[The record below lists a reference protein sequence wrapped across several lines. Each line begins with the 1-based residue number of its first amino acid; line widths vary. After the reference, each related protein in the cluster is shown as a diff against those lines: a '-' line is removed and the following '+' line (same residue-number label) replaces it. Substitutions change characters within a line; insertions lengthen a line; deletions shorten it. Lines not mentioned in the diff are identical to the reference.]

1 MIQRESQIG
10 MKRSRQTC
18 AGRNEPAAGRS
29 ALLVSRF
36 APVLACL
43 LLLSGCANLA
53 DWIPDLDGGE
63 GRFTTPVP
71 PGQGGAAPVPP
82 GPPSHEVRAVQSDLA
97 ELGYDPGPI
106 DGAMGPRTEAAIREY
121 QKSAGMEVDG
131 MVTERLIASLAAA
144 VRPENTIWAG
154 LGALDADLES
164 EPVHVENA
172 DIPPLYNVGD
182 AYIWSDGQVETVA
195 RVAGNKLFW
204 QADDGKRYTA
214 DSNFLIP
221 PSSWTGPAGSGE
233 AYARVDTRAS
243 WPLKSGT
250 PLVFQVSSGGE
261 YREWQCN
268 IDRSERVSVPAGRFD
283 VIALACERN
292 PAPAGEWVR
301 REWLYAPAV
310 RHYVARIDILAGG
323 GRRRIDLV
331 GIRPGA
337 EDWPPAA
344 RAGLDRAIQD
354 TLANL
359 PDGEHGQW
367 SSTVVTEEFEIRPG
381 PIRNNRGGG
390 RCRRFDL
397 TARSAE
403 NSRTYPALAC
413 TWSVGKKWRIPGDA
427 DERPN
432 GLSLVNSAG

>member
-1 MIQRESQIG
+1 MLQRESLFG

-18 AGRNEPAAGRS
+18 ADRNGPAARRS
-29 ALLVSRF
+29 ALQPALFRRF
-36 APVLACL
+36 APVVACL
-43 LLLSGCANLA
+43 LLLSGCANPP
-53 DWIPDLDGGE
+53 DWIPEWAEGKLAIFVPSGE
-63 GRFTTPVP
+63 TEPIPV
-71 PGQGGAAPVPP
+71 
-82 GPPSHEVRAVQSDLA
+82 GPPRDEVLTIQSDLA
-97 ELGYDPGPI
+97 KLGYDPGPV
-106 DGAMGPRTEAAIREY
+106 DGMMGPRTETAIREY
-121 QKSAGMEVDG
+121 QKAAGMEVDG
-131 MVTERLIASLAAA
+131 LVTERLIASLAAA
-144 VRPENTIWAG
+144 AQSERTMRTGKGAALEAS
-154 LGALDADLES
+154 LGSGVIL
-164 EPVHVENA
+164 VENA
-172 DIPPLYNVGD
+172 GILPLYNVGD
-182 AYIWSDGQVETVA
+182 AYIWSNGQVETVA

-204 QADDGKRYTA
+204 RGDDGTRYTA
-214 DSNFLIP
+214 DRNFLIP
-221 PSSWTGPAGSGE
+221 PASWAGPSGSGE

-243 WPLKSGT
+243 WPLKAGT
-250 PLVFQVSSGGE
+250 PLVFDVDNGGNLQK
-261 YREWQCN
+261 WMCS

-283 VIALACERN
+283 VVALACERN

-323 GRRRIDLV
+323 GRRRMELV

-367 SSTVVTEEFEIRPG
+367 SSTVVKEEFEIRPG
-381 PIRNNRGGG
+381 PIRNSRGGG

-427 DERPN
+427 DDGSN
-432 GLSLVNSAG
+432 GLSRVNSAG